1 MIETELWH
9 KEIMP
14 FFCKPEES
22 GGLGCR
28 ETGLGGGADFRKNIF
43 AAVEEM
49 KHKIVCD
56 GVTLQ
61 NLRPDISSFLDGIFI
76 GYMELK
82 SVTNGQTARVQGRG
96 KVIGD
101 DLESVKGV
109 AERAKAHPAARD
121 DRRETLWMFEKGVH
135 LAATGAER

>member
-1 MIETELWH
+1 
-9 KEIMP
+9 
-14 FFCKPEES
+14 
-22 GGLGCR
+22 
-28 ETGLGGGADFRKNIF
+28 
-43 AAVEEM
+43 M

-121 DRRETLWMFEKGVH
+121 DRRETL
-135 LAATGAER
+135 